1 MTEQPIIETLMGKC
15 CYKNYENEATT
26 NGIVFM
32 RNPEGGKNIPAPVQA
47 CDKHKKESS
56 FFES

>member
-1 MTEQPIIETLMGKC
+1 M
-15 CYKNYENEATT
+15 CYKNGENEATT

-32 RNPEGGKNIPAPVQA
+32 RNPEDGKNIPAPVQA